1 MSQVIKEEG
10 WNQVKS
16 KTKAKAQAMKEQA
29 PEKKSR
35 SGRSITSSVR
45 DSSGCT
51 VRDCKQDAA
60 DDKRAGGRG
69 RITGQSEWADNEAGE
84 PERER
89 DQRRCGGVAVVITV
103 AVAVTVARVNS
114 EWLWCVVIIRRG
126 GSRQRAM
133 LGKTGRGEGSGRAAR
148 GGAHEVQWGEAVS
161 DVV

>member
-16 KTKAKAQAMKEQA
+16 KTKAKAQAMKEQV

-60 DDKRAGGRG
+60 DDKRAK
-69 RITGQSEWADNEAGE
+69 
-84 PERER
+84 
-89 DQRRCGGVAVVITV
+89 
-103 AVAVTVARVNS
+103 
-114 EWLWCVVIIRRG
+114 CVVNACRRLQFVNVLIIKYFLIMIITYLIRG
-126 GSRQRAM
+126 LGMCAM
-133 LGKTGRGEGSGRAAR
+133 FIGTT
-148 GGAHEVQWGEAVS
+148 GAHALSVKETQKRKLL
-161 DVV
+161 